1 MPKAKFMERQP
12 EVRWSPIG
20 GGAVDVTI
28 CLNEQK
34 VSIPQEG
41 MEESEP
47 MEMWEYDYN
56 YFREREENVAEE
68 KIRKAPA
75 DYLNYKPYKE
85 PSVEEKIE
93 QMQLSN
99 DMAIAELSILIG
111 SLMTPQV

>member
-1 MPKAKFMERQP
+1 MEKARFMDRQTS
-12 EVRWSPIG
+12 VRWQPVNDG
-20 GGAVDVTI
+20 MVDVTI

-34 VSIPQEG
+34 VTINQEG
-41 MEESEP
+41 TEES
-47 MEMWEYDYN
+47 MQMTMWEYDFHQ
-56 YFREREENVAEE
+56 FRESEENVAEE
-68 KIRKAPA
+68 EIRKAPA

-111 SLMTPQV
+111 SFMTPQA